1 MTARLL
7 VPALIASALAVT
19 PAMAQPQANGIKP
32 LAPARACFFKN
43 QMNGWKEVGDRQVNI
58 RVSVRDVYVIELA
71 SPCWNLKWSQ
81 SLGIEARGQSS
92 ICTGDTVDVIVPDR
106 TTGPDRC
113 WGRVTR
119 KLTPEEVAALPPKQ
133 RP

>member
-1 MTARLL
+1 MMVRLL
-7 VPALIASALAVT
+7 ASILIASALAGSA
-19 PAMAQPQANGIKP
+19 PAQPQANGVRP

-58 RVSVRDVYVIELA
+58 RVSVRDVYVVELA
-71 SPCWNLKWSQ
+71 SPCWNLRWSQ
-81 SLGIEARGQSS
+81 SLGIEARGSSS
-92 ICTGDTVDVIVPDR
+92 ICTGDTIDVIVPDR
-106 TTGPDRC
+106 ATGPDRC

-119 KLTPEEVAALPPKQ
+119 KLTPEEVAALPAKQ